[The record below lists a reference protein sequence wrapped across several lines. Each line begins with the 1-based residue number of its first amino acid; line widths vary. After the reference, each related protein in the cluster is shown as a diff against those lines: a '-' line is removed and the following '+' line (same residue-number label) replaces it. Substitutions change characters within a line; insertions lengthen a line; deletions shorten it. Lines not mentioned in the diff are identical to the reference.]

1 MTTNHPT
8 WIDHFPDNFTWSNA
22 MLVTKGMA
30 PYGAVSLEEIDRI
43 AERLRQRPNDPD
55 AWWQEWSAMAARIEE
70 YADSAAAKVRQHTAG
85 NYYIRAGNYYFT
97 ADRPVP
103 PGERKFSLY
112 RKALHCFHA
121 GFARRYPQMELIDVP
136 YEDTALPAY
145 FLPAQ
150 GAKGPAPTV
159 VVFDGLDNCKEMSVL
174 FAGLEFSR
182 RGFNTLS
189 IDGPGQG
196 EALRLRKIHSRYD
209 YEVAGTAAYNYIA
222 SRPDVDPKRVA
233 VMAYSFGGYYAPRI
247 VAFEQRYAA
256 CVVLGTVAWDIYA
269 KQLERKRLIES
280 NPKATSQSPFQLP
293 WVLGVKDMEE
303 ALNVV
308 KAFSLVDCAKNISCP
323 LLITHGVN
331 DRLATPDD
339 AHKLCEAAGSRNK
352 LVKLFTPEEG
362 GAEHCHVDNRQV
374 GVDFVADWLTEVLSH
389 GVDDESRGNAFT

>member
-1 MTTNHPT
+1 MNALPT
-8 WIDHFPDNFTWSNA
+8 WIDHFPENFTWSNA

-30 PYGAVSLEEIDRI
+30 PYGAVALEEIDRI
-43 AERLRQRPNDPD
+43 AQRLRTRPDDPD

-70 YADSAAAKVRQHTAG
+70 YADGEAAKGHQLTAG

-103 PGERKFSLY
+103 PGERKLGLY
-112 RKALHCFHA
+112 RKALRCFHA
-121 GFARRYPQMELIDVP
+121 GFERRYPQLERIDVP
-136 YEDTALPAY
+136 FGNTALPAY

-150 GAKGPAPTV
+150 GVQGPAPTM

-196 EALRLRKIHSRYD
+196 EALRLRSIHSRFD
-209 YEVAGTAAYNYIA
+209 YEVAGTAAYEYVA
-222 SRPDVDPKRVA
+222 ARPDVDPKRVG

-247 VAFEQRYAA
+247 VAFEHRYAA
-256 CVVLGTVAWDIYA
+256 CVVLGTVAWDIHA

-280 NPKATSQSPFQLP
+280 DPKKTSQSPFQLP
-293 WVLGVKDMEE
+293 WVLGVKDMTAAVE
-303 ALNVV
+303 AV
-308 KAFSLVDCAKNISCP
+308 KKFTLVDCAQNIRCP

-331 DRLATPDD
+331 DRLASPDD
-339 AHKLCEAAGSRNK
+339 AHKLCAAAGSTKK
-352 LVKLFTPEEG
+352 LVKLFTAEEG

-374 GVDFVADWLTEVLSH
+374 GIDFVADWLTETL
-389 GVDDESRGNAFT
+389 